1 MEKACQLD
9 STYPRYLLEYDQ
21 LAARLN
27 LPVSDRLARMEA
39 QHDLLKE
46 RDDLYLRY
54 ITLLNNTGRYQ
65 EAYDALMSHHFHPWE
80 GGEGKVILPS
90 LTRKIWVKVSCQTYR
105 TIRFITLWA
114 WLSARQGNPPK
125 PKNTSV
131 WLRPVPRSQAVSCT
145 TMINPLI
152 SSTIRD
158 LLPEHWATMRPQ
170 GKHSTN

>member
-1 MEKACQLD
+1 MKENNSIAMVFRNLSIAYYNKQQDGEKALTAMEKACQLD

-80 GGEGKVILPS
+80 GGEGKVS
-90 LTRKIWVKVSCQTYR
+90 AQYR
-105 TIRFITLWA
+105 YALIHLA
-114 WLSARQGNPPK
+114 KNQLAAGNPETATDFEFCPH
-125 PKNTSV
+125 
-131 WLRPVPRSQAVSCT
+131 
-145 TMINPLI
+145 
-152 SSTIRD
+152 
-158 LLPEHWATMRPQ
+158 LPEKS
-170 GKHSTN
+170 G